1 VINGIFKFNIGDQV
15 WIIDDD
21 TNNDLSPLGSNT
33 NPMGYRVNK
42 IVEDPDNKL
51 TTLYLNYDLSTLGVN
66 TSLILP
72 RTVPTETGLR
82 VVSYFKD
89 SNWQSGIWTNGI
101 FEGGQFDSGIW
112 YNGVFNGTWGN

>member
-1 VINGIFKFNIGDQV
+1 M
-15 WIIDDD
+15 
-21 TNNDLSPLGSNT
+21 S
-33 NPMGYRVNK
+33 YRINK
-42 IVEDPDNKL
+42 IVEEPNTEL
-51 TTLYLNYDLSTLGVN
+51 TTLYLNYDLGSLGI
-66 TSLILP
+66 TSSLP
-72 RTVPTETGLR
+72 LSVSTETGLR